1 MNKRRRYYIDRLV
14 QGKLLGLLL
23 LFEALLFIATMGVV
37 YLELQG
43 ADTLVPA
50 VTRAPGS
57 GAVLVNVLLRIL
69 PWVLLANLVMVLV
82 IGGIWGGYVKSI
94 VNPLKKL
101 LSSVEK
107 LDLRGN
113 GRIDSRHEAL
123 DIGRRWILKERERN
137 LEIRACISAMSEDID
152 VTDHQFRGKLR
163 HLLAEIKGLLPI
175 AR

>member
-23 LFEALLFIATMGVV
+23 LFEALLFIAAMGVV

-43 ADTLVPA
+43 ADTPVPS
-50 VTRAPGS
+50 VVRVSGS
-57 GAVLVNVLLRIL
+57 MLLGVLLRVL
-69 PWVLLANLVMVLV
+69 PWVLVANLVMVLV
-82 IGGIWGGYVKSI
+82 IGRIWGGYVKSI
-94 VNPLKKL
+94 VNPLKLL

-137 LEIRACISAMSEDID
+137 LEIRACISAIGEDIS
-152 VTDHQFRGKLR
+152 VTDHQFRNKLR

-175 AR
+175 TR